1 MKARFY
7 VALALLA
14 VGSAQ
19 TAAQERDVA
28 RRTFTFLDRNLT
40 IQVVSEGAGALHV
53 VRGEPGIVEVAA
65 RAPEGF
71 AGFAMGG
78 REENELRLTAVGGNR
93 VDYMV
98 AVPED
103 VRVRV
108 LLPGRQ
114 HMEIASTRPAM
125 TYNWAADG
133 AGQKSNG
140 AAAIVA
146 PNPDG
151 MFVSYHAYAPPRVLS
166 IPDAGAVTKLD
177 VRFEGSEFKVA
188 TSRAVDVT
196 AGRSDAI
203 NFNTGREPIAIVVT
217 APQNARDFQLVIAGK
232 TALEARG
239 GELHSYCDQVIAQQ
253 LPDGRRYYSYAPA
266 EGLVCR

>member
-28 RRTFTFLDRNLT
+28 RRAFTFLDRNLT
-40 IQVVSEGAGALHV
+40 IEVVSEAAGALHV

-78 REENELRLTAVGGNR
+78 REENELRLTAVGGSR

-98 AVPED
+98 SVPED

-114 HMEIASTRPAM
+114 HMEVASTRPAM
-125 TYNWAADG
+125 TYNWAAP
-133 AGQKSNG
+133 ATEQKQNG
-140 AAAIVA
+140 TAAIIA
-146 PNPDG
+146 PNADG
-151 MFVSYHAYAPPRVLS
+151 MFVSYHAYATPRVLS
-166 IPDAGAVTKLD
+166 IADVGAVTKLD
-177 VRFEGSEFKVA
+177 VRFEGSEFKIA
-188 TSRAVDVT
+188 TSRPVQATDGSST
-196 AGRSDAI
+196 AI
-203 NFNTGREPIAIVVT
+203 NFNPGREPIAIVIT
-217 APQNARDFQLVIAGK
+217 APQNARDFQLVLAGK

-239 GELHSYCDQVIAQQ
+239 GALHSYCDQVITQQ

-266 EGLVCR
+266 DKLICR